1 MKLKTFYK
9 IYYSHRVK
17 KSSFLL
23 TIYIFLTLPFIY
35 LINKLLLES
44 LINLDEFSKK
54 NQYLFKKDLKFLFQF
69 FNSDKGESFK
79 NQYQKPIKLENNEII
94 GHKYHK
100 FYEKFL
106 SNKKENFL
114 DILEIGTFKGNAT
127 AAFYFYFKNSK
138 ITSVDI
144 FPDLIRYKSNR
155 ITNFYLD
162 NSKES
167 DLQEKILSKNL
178 QYDLIIEDAGHY
190 YKDQIISLFSLFE
203 SLKKN
208 GIFVV
213 EELDFPDT
221 RYDMNIDRKKPTL
234 RDILFLIQNK
244 KDFNSEL
251 ITQKQKKFFLEN
263 YKSIE
268 IFNGQFNQIAFIVK
282 K

>member
-1 MKLKTFYK
+1 MKLSTFYK
-9 IYYSHRVK
+9 IYYSHRIK
-17 KSSFLL
+17 KSSFFL
-23 TIYIFLTLPFIY
+23 TIYIFLTLPFTYI
-35 LINKLLLES
+35 INKLLLES

-69 FNSDKGESFK
+69 FNSDKGEAFK
-79 NQYQKPIKLENNEII
+79 NQYQKPVKLENNEIT

-106 SNKKENFL
+106 SNKKDDFL

-203 SLKKN
+203 NLRKD

-221 RYDMNIDRKKPTL
+221 RHDMNIDQKKPTL
-234 RDILFLIQNK
+234 RDILFSIQNK
-244 KDFNSEL
+244 KDFDSEL
-251 ITQKQKKFFLEN
+251 ITHKQKKFFLEN

>member
-167 DLQEKILSKNL
+167 ELQEKILSKNL

-203 SLKKN
+203 NLKKN